1 MKEQEDSLGEMM
13 KREEV
18 LQKVIEQTKEG
29 SYYTTKGIT
38 TIKTLEGVTILTC
51 SDNTI
56 TFYTPFFN
64 LNICEHVSQEKYGE
78 YDVKELTENTLERIL
93 NIFHKRLLR
102 SVNKYKNYLKGI

>member
-1 MKEQEDSLGEMM
+1 M

-18 LQKVIEQTKEG
+18 LQKVIEKTKEG
-29 SYYTTKGIT
+29 SYSTSKGIT
-38 TIKTLEGVTILTC
+38 TIKTLDGVIILSC
-51 SDNTI
+51 SDDTI

-78 YDVKELTENTLERIL
+78 YDVKELTDEVLERIL

-102 SVNKYKNYLKGI
+102 SINKYKNYIKGM